1 MRKRY
6 TLKKDKD
13 FHVLTVRFLSAEFE
27 HLKEVQARLEKTLK
41 RKVPYNEIVVEGVR
55 VQPGARKRR
64 AVPRPRLRP
73 MEFATYG

>member
-6 TLKKDKD
+6 TLKEDKG

-27 HLKEVQARLEKTLK
+27 HLKAVQARLEKTYK

-55 VQPGARKRR
+55 AQPGARKRR
-64 AVPRPRLRP
+64 IARPRLRP
-73 MEFATYG
+73 LEFASYG